1 MSERKSGIGYS
12 HPHPLPKLT
21 HPFSFDRGRQEKG
34 VLFAKRRKAKNN
46 KDLVGFDAELLQEK
60 INRCWD
66 CINDLPVQIRLDT
79 NLMFLEGGIQEKG
92 DAIDEFVLLIEMCV
106 DSLYHFQFLQ
116 MRFEQQIDLIKLEE
130 EREREQNA
138 HHVESGLGEGG
149 REEVEEEGGGGIK
162 LLNRRRRNRKRGR
175 KGFQSKFRPRE
186 GGKLFTSTTKI

>member
-1 MSERKSGIGYS
+1 VSERKSGIGYS

-149 REEVEEEGGGGIK
+149 REEVEEEGGGGNKMIESK
-162 LLNRRRRNRKRGR
+162 IRNAKKRK
-175 KGFQSKFRPRE
+175 
-186 GGKLFTSTTKI
+186 